1 MASLTALDSSPPRL
15 SIAEKLWS
23 INWGLVLLLCM
34 IASFGFAMLYSAAN
48 GDLQPWAGKQMI
60 RFGIS
65 LVLMLSVAVV
75 DIRVWLRGAYL
86 IYGIAFLLLVA
97 VEIRGAIGMG
107 AQRWIDLGVI
117 QLQPSELMKVTLVLV
132 LARYFHGLTIE
143 EISRPLRLLARL

>member
-1 MASLTALDSSPPRL
+1 MASVTRLDTSAPRL

-23 INWGLVLLLCM
+23 VNWGLVLLLCA

-48 GDLQPWAGKQMI
+48 GDLHPWAAKQMI
-60 RFGIS
+60 RFAIS
-65 LVLMLSVAVV
+65 LCLMLGVALV

-97 VEIRGAIGMG
+97 VEVRGAIGMG

-117 QLQPSELMKVTLVLV
+117 QL
-132 LARYFHGLTIE
+132 
-143 EISRPLRLLARL
+143 